1 MKKSKT
7 LKKNIYLS
15 KDEFNC
21 SDFVVYKDTK
31 SKFNIFI
38 DGIKSKTQKG
48 YIHKS
53 LGEINK
59 FNKELTKIPNSY
71 KTKKLKKNFIK
82 KYYCNKNLIEL
93 KDDNEYYKAIQKKI
107 PKNAK
112 SYFTHYNGGR
122 PYLVYI
128 YKKGT
133 QQYVSIY
140 KFDETKYEY
149 SDNVYE
155 NKKLYITPVFDFKP
169 QNIYVGKSPKT
180 KITTLSDGYG
190 PEFDGNTILLDMGN
204 KFIFIINEI
213 IEFNLE
219 KNARIKKYV
228 SEVGNSDVPYPYIV
242 DDKNN
247 YYLLIDLKILLNLE
261 TKDNPYM
268 LYYLNKEELN
278 VKKLKHKTL
287 VKRKL

>member
-1 MKKSKT
+1 MIKSKT
-7 LKKNIYLS
+7 LKKYLS

-21 SDFVVYKDTK
+21 SDFVIYKDTK
-31 SKFNIFI
+31 SYISI
-38 DGIKSKTQKG
+38 DGIKSKTKKN
-48 YIHKS
+48 YIHRRS
-53 LGEINK
+53 LGSINK
-59 FNKELTKIPNSY
+59 FDKKISKIPNGY
-71 KTKKLKKNFIK
+71 KTKKIKKDFIK

-93 KDDNEYYKAIQKKI
+93 KDDNKHYKLIQKKI
-107 PKNAK
+107 PKNSK

-128 YKKGT
+128 YKKGN

-155 NKKLYITPVFDFKP
+155 NKKLYITHVFDFKP
-169 QNIYVGKSPKT
+169 KNVYIGKSPKT
-180 KITTLSDGYG
+180 KLTTLSAAYG
-190 PEFDGNTILLDMGN
+190 HKFDGNTILLDMGN
-204 KFIFIINEI
+204 NKFIFIINQI
-213 IEFNLE
+213 IEFSLE
-219 KNARIKKYV
+219 KNANIVKYV
-228 SEVGNSDVPYPYIV
+228 SEVGNSDIPYPYIV

-247 YYLLIDLKILLNLE
+247 NYLLIELKILLNLE

-268 LYYLNKEELN
+268 LYYNNKKELN

-287 VKRKL
+287 VKIKI